1 MYDLSEII
9 NILVLL
15 LLLGLPWW
23 LNSKESACQ
32 CRSVGLIPGS
42 GRSPREGN
50 GNTLQY
56 SCLGNLM
63 DREAWQ
69 AIGVAELDTA
79 QRLNKLCSCNCIS
92 LLVVVKLFFTTILC
106 FHY

>member
-9 NILVLL
+9 NILVLI
-15 LLLGLPWW
+15 LLLGLPWC
-23 LNSKESACQ
+23 LNSKESDCQ

-42 GRSPREGN
+42 GRSPRERN

-56 SCLGNLM
+56 SCLGILM

-79 QRLNKLCSCNCIS
+79 
-92 LLVVVKLFFTTILC
+92 
-106 FHY
+106 